1 MRRRRMIS
9 LMLTRPDND
18 DDDEENSCVFLSC
31 KTQTNA
37 RSVELGRVDP
47 ARAVNR
53 TPRWS
58 SWWWWGWSSWW
69 WWGWSWWCGWWW
81 WWWWAR
87 RWSICLLKWI
97 ETKSSAGSCLFTLR
111 TFHYRKMVEMV
122 LNSYFQVSSDWMI
135 LWSILVFHIAIIMK
149 LGVLTCVAASIGLTL
164 AWVGLT
170 RPFWLQNVT
179 FVCPLVSSQ
188 LLSGPGI
195 SQCRRKKSRQP
206 FSVRDLS

>member
-1 MRRRRMIS
+1 MRMRRMIS

-37 RSVELGRVDP
+37 RSVELGWVDP

-69 WWGWSWWCGWWW
+69 WW
-81 WWWWAR
+81 AR
-87 RWSICLLKWI
+87 RWSICWLKWI

-122 LNSYFQVSSDWMI
+122 LNSYLQVSSDWMI